1 MKRHYTL
8 ILALMMAPWLQA
20 QIIQSENFN
29 SCALPAGWSQN
40 ISSGISGWL
49 FVLNSPDAFNPGNLD
64 GTCMVLFDDDFL
76 GSAAAFSRV
85 ELTSPAVDI
94 TGLPLV
100 LLDFDYNFQEYGP
113 AIGDGFSIEVWNGAS
128 WVNVFSRLDINDCG
142 AWTCGPPY
150 PHASIDI
157 TAYANPGFQV
167 RITYDDGDDWSW
179 YFGFDN
185 FVLFTPPSDDLGV
198 TAVLQ
203 PIEGGCSL
211 SAAEPVQVTI
221 ENFGSADATGFDVCF
236 QVDGPGGL
244 VSLCENVGALNVPAG
259 GSSNYTFTGTA
270 DLSLSGEYTVTGY
283 TALVGD
289 GIPGNDSTLV
299 LLDLN
304 LITPLY
310 SENFNSYPDLTTV
323 FPDFTNESDD
333 QRQWEVNFGTTPSTG
348 TGPVT
353 DAAGGGGYLFI
364 ESSGSVAGD
373 SAVLTSRCIDLT
385 GTSAPV
391 LEFAYHMF
399 GPAID
404 FLRVEVVDGVGT
416 ATQVLKL
423 VGQQQFANADPW
435 LNALVDLSPWAGS
448 VVQVRFTGKIKVGS
462 DGFTFTADMA
472 LDEIT
477 FREIS
482 GDDLGVTDI
491 LAPILGGCLLSSS
504 ENISV
509 EIGNFGSSDQTGFSV
524 CYIVDGPTGLF
535 SACENVGALSV
546 LALGGSANYTFAGAV
561 DFSLPGIYTVTSYTD
576 LGSDGENGNDSSMLV
591 LNIPAPVSLP
601 IEDDFDVYTTGATAF
616 TTGLANSTAD
626 DRQWQVQLGATSS
639 AGTGPNAD
647 AGGSGKYIYI
657 ESSGSV
663 VGDVAILE
671 TQCLDLTSAVG
682 PVVRYAYH
690 MVGGSIDSLVLEAIS
705 GSTST
710 ALVIL
715 DKQQQL
721 LEADPWRDTLVD
733 LSAFG
738 GQVIRLR
745 WKGFIRADPLDGITT
760 FRGDIA
766 LDDIIIEDPLPDDA
780 GVSAITAPFPGC
792 DPGSAA
798 SVSVVLENFGSTP
811 VTGFDVSFSVNGGP
825 VTTENVG
832 ALSLVPG
839 ATAPFT
845 FTGTADLSADGLYDV
860 LAWTDLAGDANTA
873 NDSAALVVENYA
885 GISAFPYSESF
896 DGFSNCGDALFGCAL
911 DLTCAGSVAGG
922 WTQESGDDIDWS
934 ITNLLTTPSFGTGPS
949 AGDHTS
955 GSGRYLFTESSGCNG
970 QAASIVSPCFDL
982 STVTC
987 PQVSFWYHMLGANQ
1001 GSLSLEIDPGT
1012 GIWTSIWS
1020 LSGDQGNAWF
1030 QATVSL
1036 NAYLGQ
1042 TVRFRLVG
1050 LTGPGFLSDMAID
1063 DFSISDNGIDVSV
1076 ASVENPASGCE
1087 IGLTSVEV
1095 TLFNASCLAAPAF
1108 DAVLEVDGAV
1118 IVTDTYPAGLA
1129 GLTAASHVFTVP
1141 FDFAATG
1148 VYSIKAY
1155 TVLAGDANAAND
1167 TAFAVVSSVL
1177 PPVIT
1182 TGFATSY
1189 CDGIG
1194 TYLPSPLIPG
1204 GTWSGTGIINPTTG
1218 EFDPA
1223 LVGAGNST
1231 DITYTFIPT
1240 GNYSVAAI
1248 PYAPETVALPIAVTL
1263 GDDDDITVPIGFPF
1277 EFFGNSYS
1285 NIIIHSNGFL
1295 TFTSDLNP
1303 TLAQV
1308 LPTATEPNDL
1318 IALVWDDWNPNDG
1331 GSITYATV
1339 GSSPS
1344 RRWIVTYSNL
1354 PHFASAGALTMT
1366 AQAILYEGSNILD
1379 FQVTEI
1385 SSDGGSRTQGIE
1397 NAAGTEAFTSTPATN
1412 FANFT
1417 QLLEA
1422 YRYSPTSCAAAITET
1437 ISVDLP
1443 YDIGLAADTTLC
1455 FGTSG
1460 VLDAGAGASSYSWS
1474 TGATTQTITVS
1485 TEGTYSVSITDP
1497 LGCLATDEIDVFI
1510 ANEIN
1515 IGGTK
1520 TNVDCAG
1527 ESTGAFT
1534 VVPGAGTAPYAYL
1547 WSTGA
1552 TSANLSGLAGGVYT
1566 VTVTDANGCS
1576 AMAEKTIGEPLP
1588 LVVTLEPEDSDFG
1601 ANNGKINAVVSGGK
1615 APYTYLWSDGQ
1626 TTKRAIGLAPGVYSV
1641 TATDSA
1647 GCETSVSI
1655 EVGEASGL
1663 GWVEGLQVF
1672 ELFPNPSSGDAQLQV
1687 VLQQA
1692 SDIRVEIYNP
1702 VGQLVL
1708 SLGGEKTS
1716 SKLWNIDLTTAAAGL
1731 YQVRLIIDGQVMYK
1745 PLVIAR

>member
-1 MKRHYTL
+1 MKRVSTL
-8 ILALMMAPWLQA
+8 ILSLMMATWIQA

-29 SCALPAGWSQN
+29 SCALPAGWTEN
-40 ISSGISGWL
+40 IVSGTAGWL
-49 FVLNSPDAFNPGNLD
+49 FVLNSPDALNAGNLD
-64 GTCMVLFDDDFL
+64 GTCMVMFDDDFL
-76 GSAAAFSRV
+76 GSAAAPSTAQ
-85 ELTSPAVDI
+85 LISPPVDI

-100 LLDFDYNFQEYGP
+100 LLDFDYNLQEYGP
-113 AIGDGFSIEVWNGAS
+113 AIGDGITVEVWDGAS
-128 WVNVFSRLDINDCG
+128 WISVFSRLDINDCG
-142 AWTCGPPY
+142 SWACGPPY
-150 PHASIDI
+150 PHASIDV
-157 TAYANPGFQV
+157 TAYANPGFQT
-167 RITYDDGDDWSW
+167 RITYDDGGDWSW
-179 YFGFDN
+179 YVGFDN

-211 SAAEPVQVTI
+211 SASEPVQVSI

-236 QVDGPGGL
+236 QIDGPGGL
-244 VSLCENVGALNVPAG
+244 VTICENVGALNITA
-259 GSSNYTFTGTA
+259 GSSANYLFTATA
-270 DLSLSGEYTVTGY
+270 DLSLAGEYTVTGY

-289 GIPGNDSTLV
+289 GIAANDSTSV
-299 LLDLN
+299 MLDLN

-310 SENFNSYPDLTTV
+310 NENFNAYPDLTTV
-323 FPDFTNESDD
+323 FPDFTNEVDD
-333 QRQWEVNFGTTPSTG
+333 QRQWEVNFGTTPSAG
-348 TGPVT
+348 TGPTT
-353 DAAGGGGYLFI
+353 DATGGGGYLFI

-416 ATQVLKL
+416 ATEVLKL

-448 VVQVRFTGKIKVGS
+448 VVQVRFTGKIKLGS

-504 ENISV
+504 ENIAV
-509 EIGNFGSSDQTGFSV
+509 EIGNFGSSDQTSFSV
-524 CYIVDGPTGLF
+524 CYLVDGPTGLF

-546 LALGGSANYTFAGAV
+546 TALGGTGNYTFVGSV
-561 DFSLPGIYTVTSYTD
+561 DFSLPGIYTITSYTD
-576 LGSDGENGNDSSMLV
+576 LGSDGEHANDTSTVV

-601 IEDDFDVYTTGATAF
+601 LEDNFDVYTTGATAF
-616 TTGLANSTAD
+616 TTGLSNSTAD
-626 DRQWQVQLGATSS
+626 DRQWQVLSGPTSS
-639 AGTGPNAD
+639 IGTGPNVD

-657 ESSGSV
+657 ESSGTV
-663 VGDVAILE
+663 IGDVAILE
-671 TQCLDLTSAVG
+671 TQCLDLTASLN

-690 MVGGSIDSLVLEAIS
+690 MVGGSIDSLVLEAIA
-705 GSTST
+705 GSTAT
-710 ALVIL
+710 PLVIL

-733 LSAFG
+733 LSAFT
-738 GQVIRLR
+738 GQVIRLQ
-745 WKGFIRADPLDGITT
+745 WKGFIRADPIDGITT

-766 LDDIIIEDPLPDDA
+766 LDNIIIEDPLPDDA
-780 GVSAITAPFPGC
+780 GVIAITSPFDGC
-792 DPGSAA
+792 DPGSSAT
-798 SVSVVLENFGSTP
+798 VSVVLENFGSTS
-811 VTGFDVSFSVNGGP
+811 VSGFDVSFSVNGGS

-832 ALSLVPG
+832 GLSLAPG
-839 ATAPFT
+839 ATAPYT
-845 FTGTADLSADGLYDV
+845 FAGTADLSADGFYDL
-860 LAWTDLAGDANTA
+860 LAWTDLAGDANSA
-873 NDSAALVVENYA
+873 NDSTAAVVENYT
-885 GISAFPYSESF
+885 GISSFPYTETF
-896 DGFSNCGDALFGCAL
+896 DAFSNCGDALFGCAL
-911 DLTCAGSVAGG
+911 DLSCSGSVAGG
-922 WTQESGDDIDWS
+922 WTQEAGDDIDWS
-934 ITNLLTTPSFGTGPS
+934 ITNLLTTPSIGTGPS

-955 GSGRYLFTESSGCNG
+955 GTGRYLFTESSGCNG
-970 QAASIVSPCFDL
+970 QAASIVSHCFDL
-982 STVTC
+982 SAVTC
-987 PQVSFWYHMLGANQ
+987 PQVSFWYHMLGTNQ
-1001 GSLSLEIDPGT
+1001 GTLSLEIDPGT
-1012 GIWTSIWS
+1012 GVWTSIWS

-1030 QATVSL
+1030 QASVSL
-1036 NAYLGQ
+1036 DAYLGQ

-1063 DFSISDNGIDVSV
+1063 DFSISDNGLDVAV
-1076 ASVENPASGCE
+1076 ASVESPSSGCE
-1087 IGLTSVEV
+1087 VGLTNVTV
-1095 TLFNASCLAAPAF
+1095 TLFNASCLPAPAF
-1108 DAVLEVDGAV
+1108 DAVLEINGSI

-1129 GLTAASHVFTVP
+1129 GLAAASHVFTVP
-1141 FDFAATG
+1141 FDFAAIG
-1148 VYSIKAY
+1148 AYSIKAY
-1155 TVLAGDANAAND
+1155 TVLAGDANAIND

-1177 PPVIT
+1177 PPVVN
-1182 TGFATSY
+1182 TGFSTNY
-1189 CDGIG
+1189 CDGTS

-1231 DITYTFIPT
+1231 NITYTFTPT
-1240 GNYSVAAI
+1240 GDYSVAAI
-1248 PYAPETVALPIAVTL
+1248 AYAPETVASPIAVAL

-1295 TFTSDLNP
+1295 TFSSDLNP
-1303 TLAQV
+1303 TVAQT
-1308 LPTATEPNDL
+1308 LPNPTEPNDL
-1318 IALVWDDWNPNDG
+1318 IAVVWDDWNPNDG

-1339 GSSPS
+1339 GSVPN

-1354 PHFASAGALTMT
+1354 PHFGSAGGSTMT
-1366 AQAILYEGSNILD
+1366 VQAILYEGSNNID
-1379 FQVTEI
+1379 FQITEI

-1397 NAAGTEAFTSTPATN
+1397 NASGTEAYTSTPGTN
-1412 FANFT
+1412 FSDFT

-1422 YRYSPTSCAAAITET
+1422 YRYSPTPCGASVTET
-1437 ISVDLP
+1437 ITIDLP

-1460 VLDAGAGASSYSWS
+1460 VLDAGPGASSYSWS

-1485 TEGTYSVSITDP
+1485 TEGTYSVSIIDP
-1497 LGCLATDEIDVFI
+1497 LGCLATDEIEVFI
-1510 ANEIN
+1510 ANEIS

-1527 ESTGAFT
+1527 ENTGAFT
-1534 VVPGAGTAPYAYL
+1534 VVPSGGTAPYTYL
-1547 WSTGA
+1547 WNTGA
-1552 TSANLSGLAGGVYT
+1552 TTANLSALAGGVYT

-1576 AMAEKTIGEPLP
+1576 ATAEKTIGEPEP
-1588 LVVTLEPEDSDFG
+1588 LVVTLEPVDSDFG
-1601 ANNGKINAVVSGGK
+1601 ANNGKINAVVSGGR

-1626 TTKRAIGLAPGVYSV
+1626 TTKRAIDLAPGVYSV
-1641 TATDSA
+1641 TVTDSA
-1647 GCETSVSI
+1647 GCESTESI

-1672 ELFPNPSSGDAQLQV
+1672 DLFPNPSSGEVQLNV
-1687 VLQQA
+1687 VMQQA
-1692 SDIRVEIYNP
+1692 SDMRVDIYNA

-1716 SKLWNIDLTTAAAGL
+1716 SKLWNIDLTTAAAGS
-1731 YQVRLIIDGQVMYK
+1731 YQIRLIIDGQVLVR